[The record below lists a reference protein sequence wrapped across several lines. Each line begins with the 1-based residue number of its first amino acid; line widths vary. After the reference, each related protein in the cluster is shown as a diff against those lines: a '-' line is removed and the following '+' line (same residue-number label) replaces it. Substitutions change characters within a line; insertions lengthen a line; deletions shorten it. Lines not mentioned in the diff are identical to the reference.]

1 MFRYSQFDFPEMA
14 NNSKMLRMIIN
25 IIIISF
31 IIIVLYININTKD
44 DVKIISTN
52 SRRIITTLN
61 NYTETMSE
69 FIVSNNELN
78 ENTDELNEIKNI
90 RFTINYF
97 KELKEA
103 ELKQQEL
110 KLEELKQ
117 QELKQQELKQQEL
130 KLEEL
135 ENKKNKAISL
145 IKSYIPNY
153 DNLIRLS
160 SSHIEIDGYSNNNN
174 CMKEMIKINREELF
188 NNLIKI
194 DYENNEVSFN
204 YLDNTNNDYYRN
216 TDNIIR
222 SHLYADYDKNN
233 RYYNYSHYIY
243 RNYKDNIIKNPIYQI
258 IKNQLEIDY
267 SYIEPN
273 LESYYNNKSRYFS
286 KSLNDFIETYNY
298 YKKWFLDNNYNYDKY
313 YERYEND
320 TYYLYLKSINNNYI
334 QKWNIFNEY
343 LIENNIIIN
352 NPNPIDI
359 YNKHSYKFICEIPSK
374 SLTTNEPSIKF
385 DYYNDIT
392 YFTAHIEDNIYIQK
406 PIITNINDIE
416 KALNID
422 YNLYIESYY
431 WKIGSNYNLPTYY
444 GASNIINFNKYI
456 YELDKNKGTRMIKHN
471 LTDNIPSY
479 NIFEGKSWY
488 DFYIENHYFIEKV
501 YINFPLIEIYDEYDY
516 IKEILSNIADIYNL
530 PIIPSIKFI

>member
-14 NNSKMLRMIIN
+14 NNSKMLKMIIN

-31 IIIVLYININTKD
+31 IIILLYININTKD

-69 FIVSNNELN
+69 FIVSNNDLN

-110 KLEELKQ
+110 KQ
-117 QELKQQELKQQEL
+117 QELKLQELKQQEL

-194 DYENNEVSFN
+194 DYKNNEVSFN
-204 YLDNTNNDYYRN
+204 YLNNTNNDYYKN

-222 SHLYADYDKNN
+222 SHLYTDYDKNN

-258 IKNQLEIDY
+258 IKNQLKIDY

-286 KSLNDFIETYNY
+286 KSLNDFSETYN
-298 YKKWFLDNNYNYDKY
+298 NYRQYNKY
-313 YERYEND
+313 YEKYEND
-320 TYYLYLKSINNNYI
+320 TYYLYTKYNDVNSNYKSYYL
-334 QKWNIFNEY
+334 NEY
-343 LIENNIIIN
+343 LIENKIIIN
-352 NPNPIDI
+352 NPNSIDI
-359 YNKHSYKFICEIPSK
+359 YNKHPYKFICDISSRSINNYPTISNNYLY
-374 SLTTNEPSIKF
+374 SYSIFNNFCCSNSWGCYSCRTYIDNTNIEYVLNDFNYDNNNK
-385 DYYNDIT
+385 YYNNE
-392 YFTAHIEDNIYIQK
+392 YSS
-406 PIITNINDIE
+406 
-416 KALNID
+416 
-422 YNLYIESYY
+422 SYGRVS
-431 WKIGSNYNLPTYY
+431 IH
-444 GASNIINFNKYI
+444 NFNKYSF
-456 YELDKNKGTRMIKHN
+456 ELDKNKGTRMIKHN
-471 LTDNIPSY
+471 LTNNIISL
-479 NIFEGKSWY
+479 Y
-488 DFYIENHYFIEKV
+488 DYPNERLMIQNHYFIEKV
-501 YINFPLIEIYDEYDY
+501 YIDFPLIEIYDEYDY
-516 IKEILSNIADIYNL
+516 IKKILSSIADIYNL

>member
-14 NNSKMLRMIIN
+14 NNSKMLKMIIN

-31 IIIVLYININTKD
+31 IIILLYININTKD

-61 NYTETMSE
+61 NYTETKSE
-69 FIVSNNELN
+69 FIVSNNNLN

-103 ELKQQEL
+103 ELKL
-110 KLEELKQ
+110 
-117 QELKQQELKQQEL
+117 QELKQQEL

-204 YLDNTNNDYYRN
+204 YLDNTNNDYYKN

-222 SHLYADYDKNN
+222 SHLYTDYDKNN
-233 RYYNYSHYIY
+233 RYYSYSHYIY

-258 IKNQLEIDY
+258 IKDQLKIDY

-286 KSLNDFIETYNY
+286 KSLNDFIETYN
-298 YKKWFLDNNYNYDKY
+298 NYRQYNKY
-313 YERYEND
+313 YETYEND
-320 TYYLYLKSINNNYI
+320 TYYLYLKYINTITDSYNTIINF
-334 QKWNIFNEY
+334 NIFVEF
-343 LIENNIIIN
+343 LIENKIIIN

-359 YNKHSYKFICEIPSK
+359 YNKHPYKFICNIPSK

-385 DYYNDIT
+385 DYYKSLYTFRYDRSI
-392 YFTAHIEDNIYIQK
+392 FFSERIL
-406 PIITNINDIE
+406 ITNINDIE
-416 KALNID
+416 KVLNID
-422 YNLYIESYY
+422 YKLYNNNDYY
-431 WKIGSNYNLPTYY
+431 IGSNRYIHSVY
-444 GASNIINFNKYI
+444 GVYDIYNFNENTAKL
-456 YELDKNKGTRMIKHN
+456 EKNKGTRMIKHN
-471 LTDNIPSY
+471 LTNNIPSY

-488 DFYIENHYFIEKV
+488 DFYIENHYFIEKA
-501 YINFPLIEIYDEYDY
+501 YINFPLIEILDEYDY